1 MQATQLA
8 LDEVVEVREEQ
19 GRIVIERVTP
29 RKYEL
34 SELLKGISKKNQHQ
48 AIDFDPAGANFFS

>member
-1 MQATQLA
+1 
-8 LDEVVEVREEQ
+8 VREEQ